1 MKAIKLVITLLCL
14 NFVSASAIHSQDI
27 SGRIAADLKSSYRIS
42 LILPLNSKNIE
53 STDHNNFIDFYQ
65 GVLLAAEDAKKKGVN
80 TEISVFDS
88 DDFENIKLLAL
99 SGKLDNSDLI
109 IGPVM
114 AKDIEKMLPYTNEK
128 GIPLVSPLD
137 YKSEYLTES
146 NPTLFQA
153 TTPIELQQRNLLS
166 HLSQYDHVALIQESG
181 VQDKDLIE
189 TTANYLK
196 DNEIQFKS
204 LTYSVEKD
212 KSYYNQIASLLKK
225 DRLNHIIIPSN
236 SEAFVYDVLRNL
248 NLMSSMGGYK
258 IKIYGTSRWRNFE
271 LVDLSYFHTMNLS
284 LSVSY
289 YVDYSDIRVK
299 DFLFRYR
306 ALFQNEPTAYAFQ
319 AYDITSFFL
328 NYWAEYGKNIDRI
341 TEITTNL
348 LQSDISFRKKGEG
361 FINCATRNIEYKP
374 DFLIQSSSFNR

>member
-1 MKAIKLVITLLCL
+1 M
-14 NFVSASAIHSQDI
+14 
-27 SGRIAADLKSSYRIS
+27 
-42 LILPLNSKNIE
+42 
-53 STDHNNFIDFYQ
+53 
-65 GVLLAAEDAKKKGVN
+65 
-80 TEISVFDS
+80 
-88 DDFENIKLLAL
+88 
-99 SGKLDNSDLI
+99 
-109 IGPVM
+109 
-114 AKDIEKMLPYTNEK
+114 
-128 GIPLVSPLD
+128 
-137 YKSEYLTES
+137 
-146 NPTLFQA
+146 
-153 TTPIELQQRNLLS
+153 
-166 HLSQYDHVALIQESG
+166 
-181 VQDKDLIE
+181 
-189 TTANYLK
+189 
-196 DNEIQFKS
+196 
-204 LTYSVEKD
+204 TYSVEKD

-248 NLMSSMGGYK
+248 NLMSTMGGYK

-348 LQSDISFRKKGEG
+348 LQSDISFIKKGEG

>member
-1 MKAIKLVITLLCL
+1 MKEIKLVITLLCL

-80 TEISVFDS
+80 TEILVFDS

-137 YKSEYLTES
+137 SKSEYLTES

-166 HLSQYDHVALIQESG
+166 HLSRYDHVALIQESG
-181 VQDKDLIE
+181 VQDKDLTEI
-189 TTANYLK
+189 TANYLK
-196 DNEIQFKS
+196 DNEIQFKL

-248 NLMSSMGGYK
+248 NLMSTMGGYK

-348 LQSDISFRKKGEG
+348 LQSDISFIKKGEG

>member
-137 YKSEYLTES
+137 SKSEYLTES

-166 HLSQYDHVALIQESG
+166 HLSRYDHVALIQESG
-181 VQDKDLIE
+181 VQDKDLTEI
-189 TTANYLK
+189 TANYLK
-196 DNEIQFKS
+196 DNEIQFKL

-248 NLMSSMGGYK
+248 NLMSTMGGYK

-328 NYWAEYGKNIDRI
+328 NYWEEYGKNIDRI

-348 LQSDISFRKKGEG
+348 LQSDISFIKKGEG

>member
-1 MKAIKLVITLLCL
+1 MKEIKLVITLLCL

-137 YKSEYLTES
+137 SKSEYLTES

-166 HLSQYDHVALIQESG
+166 HLSRYDHVALIQESG
-181 VQDKDLIE
+181 VQDKDLTEI
-189 TTANYLK
+189 TANYLK
-196 DNEIQFKS
+196 DNEIQFKL

-248 NLMSSMGGYK
+248 NLMSTMGGYK

-348 LQSDISFRKKGEG
+348 LQSDISFIKKGEG